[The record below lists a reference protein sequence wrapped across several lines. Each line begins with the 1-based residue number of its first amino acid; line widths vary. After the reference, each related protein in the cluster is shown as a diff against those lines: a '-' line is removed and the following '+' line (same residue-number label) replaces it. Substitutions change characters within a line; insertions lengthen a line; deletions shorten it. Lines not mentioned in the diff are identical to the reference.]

1 VRQFFLSK
9 CCSTR
14 DEKINYRYN
23 NKNEIMKNRHNKL
36 LEASDN
42 ETFMYFLRTG
52 EKVRNVKIYVN
63 QYHARNLDKVKMHLD
78 LVYFEQY
85 RISCSSCVTTLFRVA
100 YRSVS
105 QNISVTYGHNLH
117 TDSKLHSYYSIIA

>member
-1 VRQFFLSK
+1 M
-9 CCSTR
+9 
-14 DEKINYRYN
+14 
-23 NKNEIMKNRHNKL
+23 MKNRHNKL

-52 EKVRNVKIYVN
+52 EKVGNVKIYVN

-100 YRSVS
+100 YRLVS

-117 TDSKLHSYYSIIA
+117 TDSKLHSYYSIIAWQ